1 VSFLFF
7 PVVSEF
13 RERSRT
19 HVFLGAAKSAGKKNL
34 DETTRDA
41 DADARTENA

>member
-34 DETTRDA
+34 ETTRDA